1 MKTTLGK
8 LPRPSLWK
16 TTRICVSSNPVLP
29 YICIYIGFC
38 RNHISLYT
46 SKQAHSYFNMSACMH
61 LKQLIR
67 HMYSNPHVLILD
79 YLCMCEMCVG
89 ATLLYQSSSHNW
101 LSLSLSS
108 LLLFLCMSLSRR
120 SLISFCLSGIEK
132 YFWSLWG
139 WFQQKPDF
147 IWKQFFGRVLLSNR
161 DTISLLKS
169 LLHICHCAISL
180 NTSVAYN
187 ENQNVEI
194 K

>member
-67 HMYSNPHVLILD
+67 HMYRNPHVLILD

-101 LSLSLSS
+101 LSLFSPSLSLYVS
-108 LLLFLCMSLSRR
+108 LSAIAHLLL
-120 SLISFCLSGIEK
+120 
-132 YFWSLWG
+132 SLWYWKVFLIFVRLVSTET
-139 WFQQKPDF
+139 WFHLNEA
-147 IWKQFFGRVLLSNR
+147 IFGEG
-161 DTISLLKS
+161 I
-169 LLHICHCAISL
+169 I
-180 NTSVAYN
+180 
-187 ENQNVEI
+187 E
-194 K
+194 